1 VPDFVPVLGYADD
14 AIIVSVVLRLV
25 VRRAGAPVVRRHWPG
40 SDHGLAAL
48 GRLTG
53 VQLGEANST

>member
-1 VPDFVPVLGYADD
+1 
-14 AIIVSVVLRLV
+14 

-40 SDHGLAAL
+40 TENGLAAL

-53 VQLGEANST
+53 LQLSEAHST